1 VKNEIQVLLA
11 AISFYTRLPLPKTFM
26 PDVQAFS
33 KASKYLP
40 FVGWLVGCLQV
51 FVFVA
56 LYLFFPLRVAVVCAM
71 IAGIMITGALHEDG
85 FIDCCDAFGAGKG
98 KDETLHIMKDS
109 RVGAFGVIGYIALFF
124 LKIELFVA
132 MAECGIAVVIL
143 GCIAAHS
150 LSRLMA
156 FWFIVTDHYVCLD
169 DVSSKSKMLVSGI
182 FEQHEILFAIA
193 CGFVPLL
200 FLQSFLLVPLLLCLL
215 IVLKRLLGAYFVRRI
230 GGYTGDCLGAVQ
242 QISELLV
249 YMSIVLIWN
258 CI

>member
-1 VKNEIQVLLA
+1 VKNEVQTLLA

-26 PDVQAFS
+26 PDVQSFS

-40 FVGWLVGCLQV
+40 FVGWLIGCLQL
-51 FVFVA
+51 FVFVVF
-56 LYLFFPLRVAVVCAM
+56 YLFFPLRIAVVCAM

-98 KDETLHIMKDS
+98 KDETLYIMKDS
-109 RVGAFGVIGYIALFF
+109 RVGAFGVIGYVAVFF
-124 LKIELFVA
+124 LKIELLVA
-132 MAECGIAVVIL
+132 IAECGIAVVVLSFIT
-143 GCIAAHS
+143 AQS
-150 LSRLMA
+150 MSRLMP
-156 FWFIVTDHYVCLD
+156 FWFIVTDHYARLD

-182 FEQHEILFAIA
+182 FERYEILFAIA
-193 CGFVPLL
+193 CGLVPLL
-200 FLQSFLLVPLLLCLL
+200 FLQSFWLVLLLLGLL
-215 IVLKRLLGAYFVRRI
+215 IVLKRLLSAYFMRRI

-249 YMSIVLIWN
+249 YMSIVFIWN